1 MKHWL
6 KLGLLI
12 LALLCLGFMIVGCSN
27 AANDSTAEVMGV
39 DDASINGNDIFVLV
53 DSNTTELP
61 LANKIH
67 VSVGST
73 WKLYF
78 DSLGQTEIPTKI
90 ATGKNGELQNG
101 DNIFYIVVNSKDNTL
116 SNTYKIVIHRRY
128 FVNVSYID
136 GTKVLKSESTLSGN
150 TYAINYYPSIT
161 GYIFNGWKLKD
172 GTKVTEFT
180 PWENTNLYVDKS
192 AIYYN
197 AILDVNQGDPLEN
210 NALSFYYGETLS
222 LPIPTRSGHTFLGW
236 FVGETAFT
244 DVNGVTFSTWTV
256 ANPEVIVAHWEI
268 NSYNIFVKSSDV
280 EAGTVLGAGVY
291 DYNETVLLT
300 ATTNEG
306 YNFVGWYDDN
316 DALISTETQISF
328 PAIENINYTAK
339 WNYFTLSTSV
349 NYSNAGIVDIYQNEK
364 ISIGEDVTLSAIDYK
379 NLGYIWKGWFLNGN
393 FISDELSI
401 HITMCDFN
409 AEYVAVWGV
418 IEELQNFDFI
428 STKNTCEI
436 TNVKDKNATK
446 IVVPDYI
453 TSIKN
458 GAFSGCS
465 KLSFLS
471 LPFVGYSGNEMESS
485 EKTLFGFIFGA
496 KNFSGSVKIVQRY
509 KDSYFDSSFTYYIP
523 SSLQKIKV
531 NGGSVYFGAFYN
543 CSMIKSIEFGEKVNL
558 IDKAALSGCSGLLDL
573 SIPFVGKT
581 PISDKSQE
589 AMFGFIFGEEEY
601 DNSVAIKQWYGETS
615 DKVVTYHVPSSLI
628 RVNITVATRIPY
640 GAFSHCTTIKEIYL
654 PDSIKSIGDS
664 AFSYTSSL
672 ETVYWNPIDC
682 SNLSYSSAI
691 FMSSN
696 LKSIVLGDNVENI
709 PDAAF
714 ASCYNLK
721 NVIINSNSKLKTIGS
736 NAFIYCYALSDIYLP
751 KGVTQINYRAFF
763 ACTALQKVNYA
774 GNMTDWENIIIA
786 DENEPLIQAQITY
799 NYIPST

>member
-6 KLGLLI
+6 KLGFLVLSV
-12 LALLCLGFMIVGCSN
+12 LCLNLMIVGCSDGTN
-27 AANDSTAEVMGV
+27 NSTAEVVSV
-39 DDASINGNDIFVLV
+39 DDATINGNDIFVLV
-53 DSNTTELP
+53 DSDTTELP

-67 VSVGST
+67 VSEGST

-90 ATGKNGELQNG
+90 ATGQNGKLQNG
-101 DNIFYIVVNSKDNTL
+101 DNIFYIVVSSKDNTL
-116 SNTYKIVIHRRY
+116 SNTYKVLIHRRH
-128 FVNVSYID
+128 FVNVSYLD
-136 GTKVLKSESTLSGN
+136 GTTVLKSENILSGN
-150 TYAINYYPSIT
+150 TYAINYIPSIT

-180 PWENTNLYVDKS
+180 PWKNTNLYVDKS

-197 AILDVNQGDPLEN
+197 AVLDVNKGEPLEN
-210 NALSFYYGETLS
+210 NAISFYYGETLF
-222 LPIPTRSGHTFLGW
+222 LPVPIRNGYTFLGW
-236 FVGETAFT
+236 FVGESAFT
-244 DVNGVTFSTWTV
+244 DVNGVTFSTWNV
-256 ANPEVIVAHWEI
+256 INPEEIVAHWKI
-268 NSYNIFVKSSDV
+268 NSYNVIAKSSDI
-280 EAGTVLGAGVY
+280 EAGTVSGSGVY
-291 DYNETVLLT
+291 NYNETVSLT
-300 ATTNEG
+300 AITNKG
-306 YNFVGWYDDN
+306 YNFVGWYNDN
-316 DALISTETQISF
+316 DTLISTDTRISF

-339 WNYFTLSTSV
+339 WNYFILSTNV
-349 NYSNAGIVDIYQNEK
+349 NYSNAGVVDIYENEK
-364 ISIGEDVTLSAIDYK
+364 ISIGENITLSAIDYK
-379 NLGYIWKGWFLNGN
+379 NLGYVWKGWFLNGN
-393 FISDELSI
+393 FISDKLSI
-401 HITMCDFN
+401 NITMGDFN

-418 IEELQNFDFI
+418 LEELQNFDFI

-436 TNVKDKNATK
+436 INVKDKNATK

-465 KLSFLS
+465 KLSYLS
-471 LPFVGYSGNEMESS
+471 LPFVGYSGNEIESS

-496 KNFSGSVKIVQRY
+496 KNFSGAVKIVQCY
-509 KDSYFDSSFTYYIP
+509 KDSPVSPSFTYYIP
-523 SSLQKIKV
+523 SNLEEIEV

-543 CSMIKSIEFGEKVNL
+543 CSMIKSIEFGENVDL
-558 IDKAALSGCSGLLDL
+558 IDKAALSGCSGLSNLT
-573 SIPFVGKT
+573 IPFVGKEMT
-581 PISDKSQE
+581 SDKSKE

-601 DNSVAIKQWYGETS
+601 DNSTAIKQWYDATS
-615 DKVVTYHVPSSLI
+615 GKVVTYYVPNSLN
-628 RVNITVATRIPY
+628 RVNITVATNIPY

-672 ETVYWNPIDC
+672 ETVYWNPTNC
-682 SNLSYSSAI
+682 SNLSYSLAI

-696 LKSIVLGDNVENI
+696 LKSVVLGDNVESI

-714 ASCYNLK
+714 AFCHNLK
-721 NVIINSNSKLKTIGS
+721 NVIINSNSKLETIGS

-763 ACTALQKVNYA
+763 ACTALQNVNYA
-774 GNMTDWENIIIA
+774 GNITDWGNIIIA